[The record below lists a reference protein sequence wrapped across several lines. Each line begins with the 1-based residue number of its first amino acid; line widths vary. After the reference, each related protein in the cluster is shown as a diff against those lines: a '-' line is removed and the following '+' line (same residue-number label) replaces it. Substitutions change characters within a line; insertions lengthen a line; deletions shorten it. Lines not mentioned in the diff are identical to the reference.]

1 MKGRNMS
8 LIRHIGT
15 LRTRSFAV
23 GVVLGLVNGV
33 YAQSG
38 TDHRVPAHPPG
49 LQLALDQWPTVAG
62 RRRQPTAEEVD
73 RRINERG
80 TTPSGPAFRDED
92 SEVQRPYDEIICQTD
107 PALRP

>member
-1 MKGRNMS
+1 
-8 LIRHIGT
+8 
-15 LRTRSFAV
+15 
-23 GVVLGLVNGV
+23 
-33 YAQSG
+33 
-38 TDHRVPAHPPG
+38 
-49 LQLALDQWPTVAG
+49 VADR

-92 SEVQRPYDEIICQTD
+92 SEVQSLYDEIMRQTD